1 MIERATNTDI
11 KKGFI
16 RRSQTGND
24 TALPECPANVLET
37 VSPSSKSHRHLSLND
52 ENPLMPTYYD
62 GGARRQRRAQPSARN
77 TNPHS
82 ARGHV

>member
-1 MIERATNTDI
+1 MIERTTNTDI
-11 KKGFI
+11 HKGFI
-16 RRSQTGND
+16 SRSQTGND

-37 VSPSSKSHRHLSLND
+37 VSLSPKSHRHLSLTG

-62 GGARRQRRAQPSARN
+62 GRARSQRRAQPPARN

>member
-1 MIERATNTDI
+1 MIERAANTDI

-37 VSPSSKSHRHLSLND
+37 VSPSPKSHQYPSLTG

-62 GGARRQRRAQPSARN
+62 GSARSQRRPQPPARN